1 MKRKKIEK
9 PYWEMNADE
18 LAAATRE
25 FDKEIPD
32 SRLRPLSKEE
42 RRRWE
47 RSKRQPSRSIFVLER
62 AEDRGLEAVLVELDG
77 DLLRRIDAYAATRDM
92 TRSEII
98 ETSLR
103 SALVLA
109 EARPKRKRRRSA

>member
-1 MKRKKIEK
+1 MKRKKIDK

-18 LAAATRE
+18 LAVATKE
-25 FDKEIPD
+25 FDEEIPD
-32 SRLRPLSKEE
+32 SRLRPLSTED

-47 RSKRQPSRSIFVLER
+47 RSKRQPSRSIYVVER
-62 AEDRGLEAVLVELDG
+62 DKDGGLEAVLVELDG
-77 DLLRRIDAYAATRDM
+77 DLLRRIDAYAATRKM

-103 SALVLA
+103 SALVFA
-109 EARPKRKRRRSA
+109 EAKPKRKRRKSA